1 MSLTFYVLASVNRN
15 SEFST
20 EAGLKYFILGAFSS
34 SLLLFGFSLLYSFT
48 GLTNLQD
55 LLIFF
60 SGYYFTSMDI
70 FNIGVLAVGQTKKM
84 DISGQK
90 VDVTLVKL
98 DINRVEAELKIANN
112 IIKVNKSGGVK

>member
-70 FNIGVLAVGQTKKM
+70 FNIGVLTSLLF
-84 DISGQK
+84 ILTSF
-90 VDVTLVKL
+90 LFKL
-98 DINRVEAELKIANN
+98 GAAPFHY
-112 IIKVNKSGGVK
+112 